1 MRQLAAG
8 HKPRLPA
15 LLTSSPTS
23 LAASSATP
31 GAAAGQAPAR

>member
-8 HKPRLPA
+8 QKPRLPA

-23 LAASSATP
+23 PTASSETP
-31 GAAAGQAPAR
+31 DAELGNTAR